1 MKHVVFADANNKAG
15 KELLADAYEQMG
27 YQAES
32 GPWRSVYLQGAY
44 ELRNGVPSAGGVNTA
59 SPDTIKAMQPEMTF
73 DYFAVRLNAE
83 KSAGKKLSL
92 NIEFTDLKQPY
103 SLVVENGVLNYFKKP
118 FAGADAKVTLTK
130 ATLDRIQLKEIT
142 IEQAITSG
150 ELKVEGKREASRI
163 LGCSTLPFGS
173 RRDAMKN
180 SASASDHRRLAYS
193 VGGGLSGAPESGW
206 SLSRRSRAPH
216 DGGDCRCASLWL
228 QPGPRK
234 VARPPDRRIRR
245 RLWLIV
251 PELRSF

>member
-44 ELRNGVPSAGGVNTA
+44 ELRNGVPSAGGTNVA
-59 SPDTIKAMQPEMTF
+59 SPDTIKAMPPEMTF
-73 DYFAVRLNAE
+73 DYFAVRLNGA

-130 ATLDRIQLKEIT
+130 STLDRIQLKEIT
-142 IEQAITSG
+142 VEQAITSG
-150 ELKVEGKREASRI
+150 DLKVDGKREAFTEFVGM
-163 LGCSTLPFGS
+163 LDAVPFWF
-173 RRDAMKN
+173 N
-180 SASASDHRRLAYS
+180 
-193 VGGGLSGAPESGW
+193 
-206 SLSRRSRAPH
+206 
-216 DGGDCRCASLWL
+216 
-228 QPGPRK
+228 
-234 VARPPDRRIRR
+234 
-245 RLWLIV
+245 IV
-251 PELRSF
+251 TP